1 MVFLKVIPDNE
12 NVSKSFQKKVWK
24 APFTLSVV
32 ENYTLAVGRG
42 SMMIPGDFVEIREF
56 NVFED
61 DPLSLANPDSKLEW
75 QN

>member
-42 SMMIPGDFVEIREF
+42 SIRIQGDFVEIQGF
-56 NVFED
+56 LVFED
-61 DPLSLANPDSKLEW
+61 ASLYLAKSDSKLKW
-75 QN
+75 KN

>member
-42 SMMIPGDFVEIREF
+42 SMSIQGDFVEIRGF
-56 NVFED
+56 LVFED
-61 DPLSLANPDSKLEW
+61 DPLSLVNPDSKLE
-75 QN
+75 

>member
-42 SMMIPGDFVEIREF
+42 SMMIPGDFVEIRGF

-61 DPLSLANPDSKLEW
+61 DPLSLVNPDSKLE
-75 QN
+75 